1 MKSKVV
7 EEKAPVFNIET
18 TTMDAPEIVLPQQPV
33 SVVSAPPP
41 MSPFNKSI
49 KEGSVKVSSTDDK
62 MARFKEHEK
71 EAQKEISFD
80 VETSTV
86 DADIEAPKPVQVVAK
101 PAAAPVV
108 KPVLTSK
115 VDPAT

>member
-1 MKSKVV
+1 
-7 EEKAPVFNIET
+7 
-18 TTMDAPEIVLPQQPV
+18 
-33 SVVSAPPP
+33 
-41 MSPFNKSI
+41 
-49 KEGSVKVSSTDDK
+49 

-101 PAAAPVV
+101 PAALIV